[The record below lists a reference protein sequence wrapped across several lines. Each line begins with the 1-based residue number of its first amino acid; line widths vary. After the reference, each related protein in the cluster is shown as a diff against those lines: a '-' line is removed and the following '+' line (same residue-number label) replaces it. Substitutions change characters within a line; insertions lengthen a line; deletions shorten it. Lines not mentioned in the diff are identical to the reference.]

1 MAPKV
6 VKKSVQAL
14 ARQAWFPAIGKRI
27 VPPIDRLLYKASRG
41 RVGTMSGSGFTG
53 LLLTTVGRKTGK
65 ERSVPLLYV
74 GHEGRFYL
82 TGSNWGQATHP
93 AWTVNLIAN
102 PEAVITVRGRRIE
115 VVARLLEGEDREAM
129 WPILTTTWPA
139 YDIYTDRSGR
149 ELRVFELTRRS
160 ADSTSAAGG

>member
-1 MAPKV
+1 MAPKLM
-6 VKKSVQAL
+6 KKSVQFV
-14 ARQAWFPAIGKRI
+14 ARQAWFPAVGKRI
-27 VPPIDRLLYKASRG
+27 VPRVDKFLYKVSGG
-41 RVGTMSGSGFTG
+41 RFGSMSVSGFTG

-74 GHEGRFYL
+74 GHEGRYYL

-102 PEAVITVRGRRIE
+102 PAATLTVRGKRIP
-115 VVARLLEGEDREAM
+115 VTARLLEGADREAI
-129 WPILTTTWPA
+129 WPVLTTTWPA

-149 ELRVFELTRRS
+149 ELRVFELTP
-160 ADSTSAAGG
+160 DGG